1 MFFVSSL
8 HSENL
13 ISYPNAGKGLA
24 LNVMVT
30 LYTGDVVIFGDFVLL
45 FGAPYLKCYDTLQ
58 RPT

>member
-30 LYTGDVVIFGDFVLL
+30 LYTRDVVIFGDFVLL
-45 FGAPYLKCYDTLQ
+45 FGAPYLKC
-58 RPT
+58 